1 MSDYYALIVHK
12 YHGCLD
18 SHSAF
23 IQISI
28 YSITLFLAANF
39 LKVIVGDMDGSGSRG
54 ITWLLR
60 AGGVWMRTTNE
71 WLDWARDEHPLSNAL
86 MQSTHSL
93 DYKYVLPW
101 PFSID

>member
-1 MSDYYALIVHK
+1 
-12 YHGCLD
+12 
-18 SHSAF
+18 
-23 IQISI
+23 
-28 YSITLFLAANF
+28 
-39 LKVIVGDMDGSGSRG
+39 MDGSGSRG

-93 DYKYVLPW
+93 DYKYVLSW
-101 PFSID
+101 PFSIDRATPIALLRTVCIGHRVVNDD